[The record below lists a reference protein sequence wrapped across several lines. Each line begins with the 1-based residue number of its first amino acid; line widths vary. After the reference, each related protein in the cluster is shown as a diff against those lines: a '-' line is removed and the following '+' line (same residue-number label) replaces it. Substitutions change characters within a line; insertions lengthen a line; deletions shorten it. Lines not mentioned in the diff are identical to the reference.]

1 MPRGFL
7 VKRGKKFVPVSYRQ
21 RDEDGVATQKME
33 PPVSPPLALPQ
44 HSPARAEVS
53 PFIAISSIPSV
64 SVGAQASPV
73 QRHPCQPAY
82 PDSPHFTYS
91 PIRPVTRE
99 ADSTLRESFG
109 YHKSSSPLSAH
120 AFPSPLMFDQYSF
133 SPASGGPREKYS
145 DTPSPNS
152 GSAKRPH
159 PDGERKPKSPIKKSK
174 AVRKINFDEDT
185 TSPVLGLRITQAP
198 AEQEKQKDKD
208 KGDSNN
214 NSSKTTNSTNKKPG
228 GGAFVC
234 QLCKEEYTDPFT
246 LAQHKCSRIVRVE
259 YRCPECDK
267 VFNCPANLASHR
279 RWHKPRPTES
289 PNSRFSAASSPSR
302 VMPLSPAGAKHPEA
316 AYHRDPHPESASETH
331 SDSGSHRSTPS
342 PHTDASHHRD
352 SVHADTPWFECDRCG
367 KKFRRQ
373 AYLRKHILQH
383 EEGKEEPSYPCHLC
397 GKVFRTL
404 ANRAKHIIGHSMG
417 PKDHC
422 CPECG
427 AGFPNKAALDRH
439 VRMHSSDIFSCKYC
453 DATFYSSPGLTRH
466 INKCHPSENRQVI
479 LLQPVPARHT
489 PTAVC

>member
-44 HSPARAEVS
+44 LSPARPEVS
-53 PFIAISSIPSV
+53 PFIAISSIPNV

-73 QRHPCQPAY
+73 RRHPCQPAY
-82 PDSPHFTYS
+82 PDSPQFTYS

-99 ADSTLRESFG
+99 ADPALRESFG
-109 YHKSSSPLSAH
+109 YKSSSPLSAH
-120 AFPSPLMFDQYSF
+120 AFPSPMMFDQYSF

-174 AVRKINFDEDT
+174 AVRKIHFDEDT

-198 AEQEKQKDKD
+198 AEAEKQKDKD
-208 KGDSNN
+208 NGDSNN
-214 NSSKTTNSTNKKPG
+214 NSSKTTNPTNKKPG

-289 PNSRFSAASSPSR
+289 PNSRYSAASSPSR

-331 SDSGSHRSTPS
+331 SDAGSHRSTPS

-352 SVHADTPWFECDRCG
+352 SVHTDTPWFECDRCG

-404 ANRAKHIIGHSMG
+404 ANRAKHILGHSMG

-479 LLQPVPARHT
+479 LLQPVPARHA
-489 PTAVC
+489 PAVC

>member
-33 PPVSPPLALPQ
+33 PP
-44 HSPARAEVS
+44 
-53 PFIAISSIPSV
+53 
-64 SVGAQASPV
+64 ASPV

-302 VMPLSPAGAKHPEA
+302 
-316 AYHRDPHPESASETH
+316 TH

-397 GKVFRTL
+397 G
-404 ANRAKHIIGHSMG
+404 
-417 PKDHC
+417 KDHC